1 MTENLNKSNGIKSF
15 LIKTLTDPIL
25 IYVTIV
31 MMSIMHHYRS
41 QLAVMYGILAYVIG
55 WIVFRIFDFIKKH
68 NVIGFFAYIILF
80 LGFMRASGFFI
91 SEGYRDY
98 PITFGLWFLTPQDSL
113 LYNKLYTAAIFT
125 LFLIFMLSVIYY
137 FTRVRYRIFMNFLIF
152 IIPFA
157 IYGKEF
163 EEMPI
168 GYIIAL
174 AVGYVLIMA
183 LYRQLSDSDKVV
195 VVDKPM
201 AWRSAA
207 VFTVLFA
214 LISAIIPK
222 PAIQANR
229 EILETLINAD
239 ALTDRLVSMLNVFRD
254 TADGEQF
261 RAASNSS
268 VLYTARAEEPLRLK
282 TSTFTYYNY
291 NSDSW
296 KTSELDSRY
305 LKKHEYP
312 ASFTSNG
319 GVTEAVREAAVLSS
333 EFAEKY
339 GLTELSEMQL
349 EVPAAKSITIYTVY
363 KSGDTAPVP
372 QGAKQIT
379 STTFNGT
386 SGISGSG
393 VFFAD
398 DKSFAF
404 DDLFTYSYEP
414 NGFFGKEQNARAVEL
429 ISQVDDY
436 MTMLDEADDVIL
448 DEYYYNADDEE
459 YADELMYYSDILES
473 SYSDCRDHMRSL
485 LDYDDNQQ
493 IYDLAMEITA
503 GLSTDYEKAAALEW
517 YFINNDYVY
526 DLTYRKEKGDN
537 AVDFLFKTK
546 IGVCYE
552 YATAMTLLA
561 RAAGIPAR
569 YCEGFNM
576 QTTDPNGTPN
586 NYIIK
591 GSDAHGFPE
600 LYIKGYGWMTF
611 EPTMSDNP
619 ILGNERNASSMLT
632 IAGLIILVLSVLA
645 LIFILLAPAMSHKL
659 FVFINGRKAPDA
671 AVCGAMRRICR
682 LYGVTP
688 VCTAHQAEDIVRQF
702 SGADITAV
710 TLLFERVQYGGE
722 ALTDSDRSMAMEQ
735 YSMAYTA
742 LKTAKKQERR
752 SKKSRQK

>member
-41 QLAVMYGILAYVIG
+41 QLAVMYGVLAYVIG

-91 SEGYRDY
+91 SEGYHDY

-261 RAASNSS
+261 RAASNGS
-268 VLYTARAEEPLRLK
+268 VLYHATASEPLRLK
-282 TSTFTYYNY
+282 TSTFTYYDY

-296 KTSELDSRY
+296 KTSDLDSYYR
-305 LKKHEYP
+305 KKHEFP

-319 GVTEAVREAAVLSS
+319 GVTEAVWRAAVISS

-339 GLTELSEMQL
+339 GLTELAEMELQ
-349 EVPAAKSITIYTVY
+349 VPSDKHITIYSDY
-363 KSGDTAPVP
+363 QSGNTAPVP
-372 QGAKQIT
+372 QGAKQIVA
-379 STTFNGT
+379 SSFDGT

-393 VFFAD
+393 VFFAS
-398 DKSFAF
+398 DKVFSSRETFSF
-404 DDLFTYSYEP
+404 SYEP
-414 NGFFGKEQNARAVEL
+414 NGFFATEQNARAVEL

-448 DEYYYNADDEE
+448 DEFYYEADDEE
-459 YADELMYYSDILES
+459 YEDELVYYSDLLES
-473 SYSDCRDHMRSL
+473 SYSDCRDYMRSL

-493 IYDLAMEITA
+493 IHDLAMEITA
-503 GLSTDYEKAAALEW
+503 GLSTDYEKAVALEW

-537 AVDFLFKTK
+537 AVDFLFDTK

-586 NYIIK
+586 TYIIK

-619 ILGNERNASSMLT
+619 ILGNERNASSLLT
-632 IAGLIILVLSVLA
+632 MAGLILLVLSVLA
-645 LIFILLAPAMSHKL
+645 LIFILIAPAVSHKL
-659 FVFINGRKAPDA
+659 FVLVNGRKAPDA
-671 AVCGAMRRICR
+671 AVSGVMRRICR
-682 LYGVTP
+682 LYGVTS

-702 SGADITAV
+702 SGADITATTV
-710 TLLFERVQYGGE
+710 LFERVQYGGE
-722 ALTDSDRSMAMEQ
+722 ALADADRSKAMEQ
-735 YSMAYTA
+735 YNEAYTA
-742 LKTAKKQERR
+742 LKAAKKQARK
-752 SKKSRQK
+752 SKKARR

>member
-15 LIKTLTDPIL
+15 LLKTLTDPIL

-55 WIVFRIFDFIKKH
+55 WLVFRIFDFINKH

-157 IYGKEF
+157 IYGKEY

-183 LYRQLSDSDKVV
+183 LFRQLSDSDKTV

-222 PAIQANR
+222 PTIEANR
-229 EILETLINAD
+229 TMIEALINAD
-239 ALTDRLVSMLNVFRD
+239 ALTDRLVAMLNVFRD
-254 TADGEQF
+254 TSDGEQF
-261 RAASNSS
+261 RVSSNGS
-268 VLYTARAEEPLRLK
+268 VLYHATASEPLRLK
-282 TSTFTYYNY
+282 TSTFTYYDY
-291 NSDSW
+291 GSDSW
-296 KTSELDSRY
+296 KTSDLDSYYR
-305 LKKHEYP
+305 KKHEFP

-319 GVTEAVREAAVLSS
+319 GVTEAVWRAAVISS

-339 GLTELSEMQL
+339 GLTELAEMELQ
-349 EVPAAKSITIYTVY
+349 VPSDKNVTIYSDY
-363 KSGDTAPVP
+363 QSGNTAPVP
-372 QGAKQIT
+372 QGAKQIIA
-379 STTFNGT
+379 STFDGT

-393 VFFAD
+393 VFFAS
-398 DKSFAF
+398 DKAF
-404 DDLFTYSYEP
+404 SSRETFTFSYEP
-414 NGFFGKEQNARAVEL
+414 NGFFVKEQNARAVEL

-448 DEYYYNADDEE
+448 DEFYYEADDEE
-459 YADELMYYSDILES
+459 YEDELVYYSDLLES
-473 SYSDCRDHMRSL
+473 SYSDYRDYMRPL

-503 GLSTDYEKAAALEW
+503 GKSTDYEKAKALEW

-537 AVDFLFKTK
+537 AVDFLFDTK

-576 QTTDPNGTPN
+576 QTPDPNGTPN
-586 NYIIK
+586 TYIIK

-619 ILGNERNASSMLT
+619 ILNNERNASSLLT
-632 IAGLIILVLSVLA
+632 KAGLIILVLSVLA
-645 LIFILLAPAMSHKL
+645 LIFILLAPAISHKL
-659 FVFINGRKAPDA
+659 FVFINGRRAPDA
-671 AVCGAMRRICR
+671 AVSGAMRRICR
-682 LYGVTP
+682 IYGVTP
-688 VCTAHQAEDIVRQF
+688 VCTAHQAEDIVRQT
-702 SGADITAV
+702 SGADITAATV
-710 TLLFERVQYGGE
+710 LFERVQYGGE
-722 ALTDSDRSMAMEQ
+722 ALTDADRSKAMEQ
-735 YSMAYTA
+735 YNEAYTA
-742 LKTAKKQERR
+742 MKTAKKQARR
-752 SKKSRQK
+752 SKKARRR